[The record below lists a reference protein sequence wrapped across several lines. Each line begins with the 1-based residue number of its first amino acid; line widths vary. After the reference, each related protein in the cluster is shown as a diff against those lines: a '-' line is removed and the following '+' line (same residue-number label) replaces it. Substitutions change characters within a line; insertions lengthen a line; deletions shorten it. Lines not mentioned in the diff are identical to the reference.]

1 MKEKSQAMKVLI
13 TGATGLVG
21 KEVVDL
27 LLQNGVKIN
36 YLTTSK
42 NKIQYQPNYN
52 GFYWNPETGI
62 IDENCLIGVR
72 VIINLAGSSI
82 AQKWTSKNKE
92 DILES
97 RILSANLLYNTLKHN
112 PHNVTQII
120 SASAIGI
127 YPSHPTHLYTE
138 DFTQFTDTFLS
149 NVVLKWEDSINQ
161 IERLGIKVC
170 KLRIGLVLS
179 KYGGVL
185 SQMVKPI
192 KMGMGA
198 PFGSGM
204 QMQSWIHIKDLAEIF
219 LFVMNQHLK
228 GAYNAVAPNPV
239 TNKELI
245 KAIAETCDVP
255 LLLPNIP
262 KFMLKLLLGEMH
274 TLLLDSQNVSSNKI
288 QAEGFHFQF
297 NSVDSA
303 LEQILK
309 E

>member
-1 MKEKSQAMKVLI
+1 MKVLI

>member
-1 MKEKSQAMKVLI
+1 MKVLI

-27 LLQNGVKIN
+27 LLQNGLKIN

-112 PHNVTQII
+112 PHNVTQVI

-149 NVVLKWEDSINQ
+149 NIVLKWEDSINQ

>member
-1 MKEKSQAMKVLI
+1 MKVLI

-27 LLQNGVKIN
+27 LLQNGLKIN

-112 PHNVTQII
+112 PHNVTQVI

-149 NVVLKWEDSINQ
+149 NIVLKWEDSINQ

-262 KFMLKLLLGEMH
+262 KFMLKLLLGE
-274 TLLLDSQNVSSNKI
+274 
-288 QAEGFHFQF
+288 
-297 NSVDSA
+297 
-303 LEQILK
+303 
-309 E
+309 

>member
-1 MKEKSQAMKVLI
+1 MKVLL

-21 KEVVDL
+21 KEVVNL

-62 IDENCLIGVR
+62 IDENCLIGVS

-112 PHNVTQII
+112 PHTVTQVI

-127 YPSHPTHLYTE
+127 YPSHLTHLYTE
-138 DFTQFTDTFLS
+138 DFTEYKDTFLS

-161 IERLGIKVC
+161 IERLGITVC

-219 LFVMNQHLK
+219 LFVMNKHLK
-228 GAYNAVAPNPV
+228 GVYNAVAPNPV
-239 TNKELI
+239 TNKEFI

-288 QAEGFHFQF
+288 QAEGYHFQF
-297 NSVDSA
+297 NSLESA
-303 LEQILK
+303 LEKILK

>member
-1 MKEKSQAMKVLI
+1 MKVLI

-42 NKIQYQPNYN
+42 NKIQYQPNYS
-52 GFYWNPETGI
+52 GFYWNPEAGV
-62 IDENCLIGVR
+62 IDENCLIGVS

-112 PHNVTQII
+112 PHQVTQVI

-127 YPSHPTHLYTE
+127 YPSHLTQLYTE
-138 DFTQFTDTFLS
+138 DFTQYKDTFLS

-179 KYGGVL
+179 EHGGVL

-192 KMGMGA
+192 KMAMGA
-198 PFGSGM
+198 PFGSGK
-204 QMQSWIHIKDLAEIF
+204 QMQSWIHIKDLASIF
-219 LFVMNQHLK
+219 LFVMQKHLK
-228 GAYNAVAPNPV
+228 GVYNAVAPNPV
-239 TNKELI
+239 TNKELV